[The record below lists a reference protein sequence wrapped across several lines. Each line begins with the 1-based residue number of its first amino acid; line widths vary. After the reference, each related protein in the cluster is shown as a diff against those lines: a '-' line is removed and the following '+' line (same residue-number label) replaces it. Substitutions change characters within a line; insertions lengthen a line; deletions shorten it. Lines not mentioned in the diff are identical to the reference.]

1 MSDELSLRGIIHD
14 LSNALTVIL
23 GWAEEARGKDDATRA
38 HALGIIEERARSAHV
53 LARRAIG
60 VNMGRDVATVSALCT
75 KLGESLQVAA
85 ERRQVALAIDVRNCA
100 DLEVDGAA
108 DFEQVIQNL
117 LFNAFEHA
125 PAHTTIQLVLEA
137 TATHFVVRVQDQGA
151 GIPEAL
157 RADLFGGH
165 STREGGTGL
174 GLQHSRRTAEAHGG
188 SLELDPSAPGAAF
201 VVRWCRVRPTPSS
214 EGLVGA
220 RVILVED
227 DDAIADLVSLGL
239 EARGAHV
246 SRVHDL
252 AGLSAALTPS
262 CTAVIL
268 DWSPVTANPK
278 AWQDAVRAAA
288 PAARLVVVT
297 GQPERVTLEGVRLL
311 AKPFEV
317 KELLAVLIDG

>member
-23 GWAEEARGKDDATRA
+23 GWAEEARGKDDATRT

-60 VNMGRDVATVSALCT
+60 VNMGRDVATVSALCS

-85 ERRQVALAIDVRNCA
+85 ERQHVALTIDVRGCA
-100 DLEVDGAA
+100 DQEVDSAA

-125 PAHTTIQLVLEA
+125 PQNTAVQLALEA
-137 TATHFVVRVQDQGA
+137 SATHFEVRVQDQGS
-151 GIPEAL
+151 GVPEAL

-174 GLQHSRRTAEAHGG
+174 GLLHSRRMAEAHGG
-188 SLELDPSAPGAAF
+188 SLDLDTSVSGAAF
-201 VVRWCRVRPTPSS
+201 VLRWGRGRPTPSS

-220 RVILVED
+220 HVIVVED
-227 DDAIADLVSLGL
+227 DDAIADLISLGL

-246 SRVHDL
+246 ARARTLVEL
-252 AGLSAALTPS
+252 ERCLTPE
-262 CTAVIL
+262 CAAVIL
-268 DWSPVTANPK
+268 DWSPVTADPA
-278 AWQDAVRAAA
+278 AWHAAVGRLA
-288 PAARLVVVT
+288 PRARLVVVT

-317 KELLAVLIDG
+317 KELLAVLLDS